1 MGPRNAAWF
10 VMGLLL
16 LLSTLMCVHLLTL
29 WVSLTVCVD
38 YAELLLGLKAADP
51 TFSQPRSDP
60 SCANFEGTFSEAVD
74 KYLSVILSLIGGAA
88 VSGGYASVV
97 TTPPPNRK
105 EDEP

>member
-1 MGPRNAAWF
+1 MDARNAAWF

-38 YAELLLGLKAADP
+38 YAQLLLDLKAADP

-60 SCANFEGTFSEAVD
+60 SCANFEATFSEAVD

-88 VSGGYASVV
+88 VSGGVAA
-97 TTPPPNRK
+97 TARK
-105 EDEP
+105 DDEP